1 MYEGPLVLTVAGE
14 KGAGDTG
21 NAGKGNPA
29 TRAREPLPS
38 FLVNKQDCPGEVR
51 IYASGEGADLTVV
64 NRVSLEFYVESVLG
78 PKSSPVWPDEAI
90 KAQAVAVRSLAWYEK
105 QRQGERLYA
114 VRSVESG
121 AFYGGGRTVN
131 QAVAAVARTTAGQ
144 VLYYQGPRRRPIL
157 PKAAAA
163 VRLPLRK
170 PWGTRCRTSR
180 PWRISIRTARATDG
194 KNSSP

>member
-1 MYEGPLVLTVAGE
+1 MKSILWTVLFLFGVLWNSAARAASPGFDVGIVVSQYSAEVEAALPVTLTLPDGRQRTLAAGRYFFAADGGKIRLGAEVYEGPLVLTVAGE

-90 KAQAVAVRSLAWYEK
+90 KAQAVAVRSLA
-105 QRQGERLYA
+105 
-114 VRSVESG
+114 
-121 AFYGGGRTVN
+121 
-131 QAVAAVARTTAGQ
+131 
-144 VLYYQGPRRRPIL
+144 
-157 PKAAAA
+157 
-163 VRLPLRK
+163 
-170 PWGTRCRTSR
+170 
-180 PWRISIRTARATDG
+180 
-194 KNSSP
+194 